1 MLKLSWQRWKLI
13 SLAKFFGNA
22 LCGYNL
28 LSSDFWFCILWLH
41 FFVFRFHNVG
51 YFITQNIYKQKEY
64 YHPHPSKKPPISI
77 FVDSTTT
84 LDWKF
89 YDYCTAWYYYLL
101 FSGKGGE
108 WTASKRCCPS
118 QKTSQQK
125 NQLWWWSGRRN
136 WWTLGE
142 GNWCFTVLLPDRTSL
157 PLWTQ
162 RITSISFLPMI
173 FTPEPHIKV
182 MRIKEMITN

>member
-1 MLKLSWQRWKLI
+1 MSNINVKFLI
-13 SLAKFFGNA
+13 SYVKTELTKVKIDFSCQIFWYYA

-84 LDWKF
+84 LD
-89 YDYCTAWYYYLL
+89 
-101 FSGKGGE
+101 
-108 WTASKRCCPS
+108 
-118 QKTSQQK
+118 
-125 NQLWWWSGRRN
+125 
-136 WWTLGE
+136 
-142 GNWCFTVLLPDRTSL
+142 
-157 PLWTQ
+157 
-162 RITSISFLPMI
+162 
-173 FTPEPHIKV
+173 
-182 MRIKEMITN
+182 

>member
-1 MLKLSWQRWKLI
+1 MASFFCFQISQCWLLYNPKYLQTKGILSPTSKWM
-13 SLAKFFGNA
+13 
-22 LCGYNL
+22 
-28 LSSDFWFCILWLH
+28 WLMM
-41 FFVFRFHNVG
+41 
-51 YFITQNIYKQKEY
+51 I
-64 YHPHPSKKPPISI
+64 KKPPISI